1 MRGFSYV
8 QPKIV
13 TAAGAECPHDL
24 IVAIRHPHGA
34 LLAHQDP
41 VGVLER
47 TARELP
53 LLVRSWTPARFD
65 EAYAPGKL
73 TGHRILVH
81 LLNVEL
87 AYGPRL
93 RMALSSP
100 GHLGRPF
107 DPNAWRPIEA
117 LNNGPVALTAWSALR
132 AVNIRVWLQVGR
144 RYWAWPF
151 AHPEFGA
158 ITLRDLA
165 AIWAGHDLH
174 HLVQL
179 SAIGRASLRGE
190 PGAQGAREPRQAAGL
205 D

>member
-1 MRGFSYV
+1 V
-8 QPKIV
+8 PN
-13 TAAGAECPHDL
+13 DL
-24 IVAIRHPHGA
+24 IVAARHPHEA
-34 LLAHQDP
+34 LLAHKDP
-41 VGVLER
+41 VEVLVR

-53 LLVRSWTPARFD
+53 LQVRSWTPARFD
-65 EAYAPGKL
+65 ETYAPGKL

-93 RMALSSP
+93 GMALSSP
-100 GHLGRPF
+100 GHLGPPF

-132 AVNIRVWLQVGR
+132 AVNIRVWLQVRR

-151 AHPEFGA
+151 AHPEFGK

-179 SAIGRASLRGE
+179 RAIGRASLRGE
-190 PGAQGAREPRQAAGL
+190 PSDPWAPEPRHATGL
-205 D
+205 DQD